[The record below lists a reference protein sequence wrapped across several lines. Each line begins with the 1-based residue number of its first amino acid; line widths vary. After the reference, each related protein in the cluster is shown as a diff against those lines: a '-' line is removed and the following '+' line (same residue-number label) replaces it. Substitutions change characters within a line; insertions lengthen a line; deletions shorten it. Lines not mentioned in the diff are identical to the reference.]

1 MVELQEVSHGTSLQQ
16 FQVDLTNLEQNLK
29 SGQRALVQVV
39 MTKSLDSSQIR
50 ELQIAMIADGYH
62 LWQDIQQGQHPGTGY
77 YSLLIPV
84 EGTPALPSS
93 QATIKFIPLFIFAL
107 IPLVIFAGF
116 FLYKLPDI
124 MASMTKIFVIGG
136 VVLVAALVLPGLI
149 KSEAKKSKA

>member
-1 MVELQEVSHGTSLQQ
+1 MVQLQEVSHGTSLQQ

-39 MTKSLDSSQIR
+39 MTKPLDSSQIR
-50 ELQIAMIADGYH
+50 GLQAAIIADGYQ
-62 LWQDIQQGQHPGTGY
+62 LWQDVQQGQHPGTSY

-84 EGTPALPSS
+84 QGSPALPSS
-93 QATIKFIPLFIFAL
+93 QATVKFIPLIIFAL

-124 MASMTKIFVIGG
+124 MASMTKLLVIGG
-136 VVLVAALVLPGLI
+136 VVIVAALAIPRLV
-149 KSEAKKSKA
+149 KSEAKSKA